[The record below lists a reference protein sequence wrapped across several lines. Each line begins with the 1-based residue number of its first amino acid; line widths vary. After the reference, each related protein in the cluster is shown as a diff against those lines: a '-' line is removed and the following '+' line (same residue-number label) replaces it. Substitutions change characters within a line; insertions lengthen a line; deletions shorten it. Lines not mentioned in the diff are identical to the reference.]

1 MKTKWLDRDLIT
13 GPYIAL
19 VLSEA
24 EYGKAMKECGIP
36 WADQPPWIL
45 ADHADAT
52 VHRLR
57 NPSKEDV
64 HIVALR
70 VRPGIA
76 GVQVAAM
83 LVHEAVHI
91 WQWYKKR
98 IGEKKPSKEF
108 EAYSIQCIS
117 QRLMQ
122 AYADRHMP

>member
-24 EYGKAMKECGIP
+24 EYGRAMKECGIA

-45 ADHADAT
+45 TAHADAT
-52 VHRLR
+52 VHHLR

-64 HIVALR
+64 HIVAVR
-70 VRPGIA
+70 VRDGIA

-122 AYADRHMP
+122 AYADRYMP